1 MTGTTRTSDG
11 LDARRRRA
19 LFRAWHRGIREM
31 DLLLGTFA
39 DTHIG
44 DLDDARMDAFE
55 ALMEVPDQELLS
67 WFTGA
72 EPVAADHD
80 TPVFREIAAFHA
92 TRHG

>member
-11 LDARRRRA
+11 LDPRRRRA

-44 DLDDARMDAFE
+44 DLDDSRLDEFE
-55 ALMEVPDQELLS
+55 ALMELQDKDLLS
-67 WFTGA
+67 WFTGTA
-72 EPVAADHD
+72 PVAAEHD
-80 TPVFREIAAFHA
+80 TPVFRQIAEFHA